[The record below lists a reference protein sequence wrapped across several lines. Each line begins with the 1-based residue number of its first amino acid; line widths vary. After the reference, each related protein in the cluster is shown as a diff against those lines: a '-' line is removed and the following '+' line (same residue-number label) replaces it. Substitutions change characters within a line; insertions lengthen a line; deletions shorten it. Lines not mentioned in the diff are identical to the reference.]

1 MGAPNDLQSFWQPF
15 TPNRQFKQ
23 HPRLVVSAKGLYY
36 RSHDGRDILDSSAGL
51 WCANLGH
58 CHPKVV
64 EAVQQ
69 GIATLDFAPTFQ
81 FGHNKVF
88 ELASQVAH
96 AMPADLNRVFFCN
109 SGSEAVDTALKI
121 ALAYHR
127 TRGDAGRYRL
137 IGRERAYHGVGFGGI
152 SVGGMVAN
160 RRTFGPMLNGVDHIR
175 HTLDLEHNAFARG
188 QPEWGAHLA
197 DDLERLCAL
206 HDPSTIAAVIVEP
219 VAGSVGVYPP
229 PVGYLER
236 LRQICDKHGILLIFD
251 EVITAWG
258 RLGYASAAE
267 RFGITPD
274 LITMAKGLTSAHV
287 PMGAV
292 VGPRLHLRGL
302 HEGAGARHR
311 AVPRLYLLRPPDRR
325 GRGLATLEA
334 YKEEGVF
341 EQVRENE
348 RYFEDALHSC
358 RDLPHV
364 VDVRNLGLMG
374 AIELEPLPGQP
385 GKRGFE
391 LMIECY
397 ERGLMTRMALDTFE
411 FSPPLVIDR
420 AHIDRIFDTVQAV
433 LRESIAPL
441 WPARVRLRLPRAHS
455 GGRTPL
461 RLSCACRHAD
471 RRMPSERI
479 FWPGTS

>member
-1 MGAPNDLQSFWQPF
+1 MLEELNRDEAPTGAPNDLQSFWQPF
-15 TPNRQFKQ
+15 TPNRQFKA
-23 HPRLVVSAKGLYY
+23 HPRLVVSAKGMHY
-36 RSHDGRDILDSSAGL
+36 RSHDGRAILDSSAGL

-64 EAVQQ
+64 EAVQR

-81 FGHNKVF
+81 FGHNNVF
-88 ELASQVAH
+88 ELASRVAD
-96 AMPADLNRVFFCN
+96 AMPGDLNRVFFCN

-127 TRGDAGRYRL
+127 ARGEGQRFRL
-137 IGRERAYHGVGFGGI
+137 IGRERAYHGVGFGGM

-160 RRTFGPMLNGVDHIR
+160 RRTFGPMLPGVDHLR
-175 HTLDLEHNAFARG
+175 HTLDLERNAFTRG
-188 QPEWGAHLA
+188 QPQHGKELA

-236 LRQICDKHGILLIFD
+236 LREISHKHGILLIFD

-258 RLGYASAAE
+258 RLGHASAAE
-267 RFGITPD
+267 RFGIVPD
-274 LITMAKGLTSAHV
+274 MMTMAKGLTSAHV

-292 VGPRLHLRGL
+292 VCRDHIYEAFMKGPEHMIELFHGYTYSGHPL
-302 HEGAGARHR
+302 A
-311 AVPRLYLLRPPDRR
+311 AVA
-325 GRGLATLEA
+325 GLATLEA
-334 YKEEGVF
+334 YKEEGTF
-341 EQVRENE
+341 ERVRALEP
-348 RYFEDALHSC
+348 YFEDALHAC

-364 VDVRNLGLMG
+364 IDVRNFGLMG

-397 ERGLMTRMALDTFE
+397 ERGLMVRMASDTFE
-411 FSPPLVIDR
+411 FSPPLIAER
-420 AHIDRIFDTVQAV
+420 SHIDQIFDTVSAV
-433 LRESIAPL
+433 IREKA
-441 WPARVRLRLPRAHS
+441 
-455 GGRTPL
+455 
-461 RLSCACRHAD
+461 
-471 RRMPSERI
+471 
-479 FWPGTS
+479 

>member
-1 MGAPNDLQSFWQPF
+1 MLEELNRDEAPAGAPNDLQSFWQPF

-88 ELASQVAH
+88 ELASRVAH
-96 AMPADLNRVFFCN
+96 EMPADLNRVFFCN

-127 TRGDAGRYRL
+127 SRGEAGRYRL

-175 HTLDLEHNAFARG
+175 HTLDLEHNAFSRG
-188 QPEWGAHLA
+188 QPELGAHLA

-229 PVGYLER
+229 PKGYLER

-267 RFGITPD
+267 RLGITPD

-292 VGPRLHLRGL
+292 VARDFIYEAFMKGPEHVIELFHGYTYSG
-302 HEGAGARHR
+302 HPIA
-311 AVPRLYLLRPPDRR
+311 AVA
-325 GRGLATLEA
+325 GLATLEA

-341 EQVRENE
+341 ERVRENE

-364 VDVRNLGLMG
+364 IDVRNLGLMG

-397 ERGLMTRMALDTFE
+397 ERGLMTRMAMDTFE

-420 AHIDRIFDTVQAV
+420 AHIDRIFDTIQAV
-433 LRESIAPL
+433 LRE
-441 WPARVRLRLPRAHS
+441 RA
-455 GGRTPL
+455 
-461 RLSCACRHAD
+461 
-471 RRMPSERI
+471 
-479 FWPGTS
+479 

>member
-1 MGAPNDLQSFWQPF
+1 MLEEQDLATGAPNDLQSLWLPF
-15 TPNRQFKQ
+15 TPNRQFKA
-23 HPRLVVSAKGLYY
+23 HPRIVVSAKGMHY
-36 RSHDGRDILDSSAGL
+36 RSHDGREILDSSAGL

-64 EAVQQ
+64 AAVQK

-88 ELASQVAH
+88 ELASRVADE
-96 AMPADLNRVFFCN
+96 MPGDLNRVFFVN

-121 ALAYHR
+121 ALAYHVARGEGQR
-127 TRGDAGRYRL
+127 TRL

-160 RRTFGPMLNGVDHIR
+160 RRTYGPMLPGVDHLR
-175 HTLDLEHNAFARG
+175 HTLDLEHNAFSRG

-229 PVGYLER
+229 PKGYLER
-236 LRQICDKHGILLIFD
+236 LRAICDQHGILLIFD

-267 RFGITPD
+267 RMGITPD
-274 LITMAKGLTSAHV
+274 LMTMAKGLTSAHV

-292 VGPRLHLRGL
+292 VCRDGIYQAFMKGPDHVIELFHGYTYSG
-302 HEGAGARHR
+302 HPVAA
-311 AVPRLYLLRPPDRR
+311 AA
-325 GRGLATLEA
+325 GLATLEA
-334 YKEEGVF
+334 YKEEGIF
-341 EQVRENE
+341 ERARALEPH
-348 RYFEDALHSC
+348 FEDALHAC
-358 RDLPHV
+358 RDLPG
-364 VDVRNLGLMG
+364 VRDIRNFGLMG
-374 AIELEPLPGQP
+374 AIELEPWPGAP

-391 LMIECY
+391 SMIECY
-397 ERGLMTRMALDTFE
+397 ERGVMTRMAMDTFE
-411 FSPPLVIDR
+411 FSPPLIAER
-420 AHIDRIFDTVQAV
+420 AH
-433 LRESIAPL
+433 L
-441 WPARVRLRLPRAHS
+441 
-455 GGRTPL
+455 
-461 RLSCACRHAD
+461 
-471 RRMPSERI
+471 ERI
-479 FWPGTS
+479 FETVADVIRAKASPR

>member
-1 MGAPNDLQSFWQPF
+1 MLEELDRGVTTGAPNDLESLWLPF

-23 HPRLVVSAKGLYY
+23 HPRIVVAAKGVHYT
-36 RSHDGRDILDSSAGL
+36 SHDGRRILDSSAGL

-64 EAVQQ
+64 EAVQK

-81 FGHNKVF
+81 FGHTPVF
-88 ELASQVAH
+88 ELASRVATE
-96 AMPADLNRVFFCN
+96 MPADLNRVFFCN

-127 TRGDAGRYRL
+127 TRGEGQRTRL

-160 RRTFGPMLNGVDHIR
+160 RRTFGPMLPGVDHLR
-175 HTLDLEHNAFARG
+175 HTLDLEHNAFSRG

-229 PVGYLER
+229 PKGYLER
-236 LRQICDKHGILLIFD
+236 LRAICDKHGILLIFD

-267 RFGITPD
+267 RMGITPD
-274 LITMAKGLTSAHV
+274 LMTMAKGLTSAHV
-287 PMGAV
+287 PMGGVVCRDFIYEAFMKGPEHVIELFHGYTYSGHPLAAV
-292 VGPRLHLRGL
+292 
-302 HEGAGARHR
+302 A
-311 AVPRLYLLRPPDRR
+311 
-325 GRGLATLEA
+325 GLATLEA
-334 YKEEGVF
+334 YKEEGIF
-341 EQVRENE
+341 ERVRENE
-348 RYFEDALHSC
+348 RYFEDALHAC
-358 RDLPHV
+358 KDLAHV
-364 VDVRNLGLMG
+364 IDIRNLGFMG

-397 ERGLMTRMALDTFE
+397 ERGLMARIAADTFE
-411 FSPPLVIDR
+411 FSPPLIIERAEIDQ
-420 AHIDRIFDTVQAV
+420 IFDTVSAV
-433 LRESIAPL
+433 LRDKA
-441 WPARVRLRLPRAHS
+441 
-455 GGRTPL
+455 
-461 RLSCACRHAD
+461 
-471 RRMPSERI
+471 
-479 FWPGTS
+479 